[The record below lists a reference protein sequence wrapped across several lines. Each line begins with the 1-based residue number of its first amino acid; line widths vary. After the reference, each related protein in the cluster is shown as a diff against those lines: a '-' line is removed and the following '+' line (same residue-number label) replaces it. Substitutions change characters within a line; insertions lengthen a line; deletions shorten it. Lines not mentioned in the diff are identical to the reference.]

1 MVMIVRVVE
10 AFSSIHTAVEF
21 VAFVDTVI
29 DLIATHVCLQ
39 TSAIQTLEH
48 PSTTHY
54 TRQRQPTTKLF
65 I

>member
-1 MVMIVRVVE
+1 MRVSVRVVE
-10 AFSSIHTAVEF
+10 ACSREQRIHTAVEF

-29 DLIATHVCLQ
+29 DLITTHVCLQ

-48 PSTTHY
+48 ASTTHY
-54 TRQRQPTTKLF
+54 TRQPTTKL